1 MMKLVMHKSG
11 YFTVFSAQYG
21 KEGVML
27 TKNISVNDIRAGM
40 IMAAD
45 AVGAGGTVVVPKS
58 TVLSQR
64 YMARLATAGVKTI
77 CVNIPDYI
85 ATPEELRESA
95 PQENR
100 IKDTQEYQDFRRD
113 LLAVAGE
120 LSEVFERLM
129 MNPRAN
135 INSDD
140 LVRSLKDLSD
150 RYGGTIHVL
159 DLLQASRDFDD
170 SIYIHTVGVCLIS
183 IIIGIKAQ
191 FTEEQLHEL
200 ILCSIFHDIGKIT
213 IPEELLNKQGRLTE
227 DELEE
232 IRSHTTLGYS
242 LLSQTQLPE
251 HVSLCALYH
260 HERFDGSGYP
270 DHLTGQKIPFYARY
284 VAIADVYYAM
294 TSKRP
299 YREDICTFDVVSAF
313 EKDGYSKYDVA
324 GLIPFLNC
332 LAQSFIGSHVILNDG
347 TDGKIIMLNERLTRP
362 IIKIGPDFVD
372 LMKHT
377 ELEIIKVM

>member
-1 MMKLVMHKSG
+1 MI
-11 YFTVFSAQYG
+11 
-21 KEGVML
+21 
-27 TKNISVNDIRAGM
+27 TKNIMINDIRAGM

-45 AVGAGGTVVVPKS
+45 AIGPSGSVVVSKS

-64 YMARLATAGVKTI
+64 YTARLISAGVKAI
-77 CVNIPDYI
+77 SVYIPDYI
-85 ATPEELRESA
+85 ATPEELKESA
-95 PQENR
+95 TQEHR
-100 IKDTQEYQDFRRD
+100 IKDSREYQDFRKE
-113 LLAVAGE
+113 LLSVAGE

-129 MNPRAN
+129 INPRSD
-135 INSDD
+135 INSEE
-140 LVRSLKDLSD
+140 LITAIRSLSQK
-150 RYGGTIHVL
+150 YGETIHVL
-159 DLLQASRDFDD
+159 ELLQASRDFDD
-170 SIYIHTVGVCLIS
+170 SIYIHTVGVSLIS
-183 IIIGIKAQ
+183 IIIGLKAQ
-191 FTEEQLHEL
+191 FSEEQIHDL

-232 IRSHTTLGYS
+232 IRSHTQLGYQ
-242 LLSQTQLPE
+242 LLSQTNLPE

-260 HERFDGSGYP
+260 HERYDGSGYP
-270 DHLTGQKIPFYARY
+270 DGISGQNIPFYARY

-299 YREDICTFDVVSAF
+299 YREDICTFDVISAF

-332 LAQSFIGSHVILNDG
+332 LAQSLIGSHVILNDG
-347 TDGKIIMLNERLTRP
+347 TDGKVIMLNERLTRP
-362 IIKIGPDFVD
+362 IVKVASEFVD
-372 LMKHT
+372 LMKRS

>member
-1 MMKLVMHKSG
+1 M
-11 YFTVFSAQYG
+11 FN
-21 KEGVML
+21 
-27 TKNISVNDIRAGM
+27 KNILVSDIRAGM
-40 IMAAD
+40 IMASD
-45 AVGAGGTVVVPKS
+45 AIGANGSVVVPKS

-64 YMARLATAGVKTI
+64 YVSRLTNAGVKAI
-77 CVNIPDYI
+77 SVYIPDYI
-85 ATPEELRESA
+85 ATPEELKESS
-95 PQENR
+95 PQENHL
-100 IKDTQEYQDFRRD
+100 KDTKEYQDFRRE
-113 LLAVAGE
+113 LLAVAGD

-129 MNPRAN
+129 MNPR
-135 INSDD
+135 SDID
-140 LVRSLKDLSD
+140 SATLIASLRNLSGK
-150 RYGGTIHVL
+150 YGETIHVL
-159 DLLQASRDFDD
+159 DLLQAARDFDD

-183 IIIGIKAQ
+183 IIIGLKAQ
-191 FTEEQLHEL
+191 FNEEQLNEL
-200 ILCSIFHDIGKIT
+200 ILCAIFHDIGKIT

-242 LLSQTQLPE
+242 LLSQTNLPE
-251 HVSLCALYH
+251 DVSLCALHH
-260 HERFDGSGYP
+260 HERFDGTGYP
-270 DHLTGQKIPFYARY
+270 DGLAGQRIPFYARY

-324 GLIPFLNC
+324 GLIPFLKC

-347 TDGKIIMLNERLTRP
+347 TDGKVIMLNERLTRP
-362 IIKIGPDFVD
+362 IVQIASEFVD
-372 LMKHT
+372 LMRHP

>member
-1 MMKLVMHKSG
+1 MDLVVHKRRSQNPAKWEG
-11 YFTVFSAQYG
+11 RG
-21 KEGVML
+21 KIMFN
-27 TKNISVNDIRAGM
+27 KNIRVADIRAGM
-40 IMAAD
+40 IMASD
-45 AVGAGGTVVVPKS
+45 AVGINGDVIVPKS

-64 YMARLATAGVKTI
+64 YMARLTNAGIKTI
-77 CVNIPDYI
+77 SVYIPDYI

-100 IKDTQEYQDFRRD
+100 LKDTQEYQDFRRE
-113 LLAVAGE
+113 LLAAAGD

-129 MNPRAN
+129 MNPRSQ
-135 INSDD
+135 INSE
-140 LVRSLKDLSD
+140 SLIESINSLSD
-150 RYGGTIHVL
+150 KYGGTLHVL
-159 DLLQASRDFDD
+159 ELLQASRDFDD
-170 SIYIHTVGVCLIS
+170 SIFIHTVGVCLIS
-183 IIIGIKAQ
+183 KIIGIKAQ
-191 FTEEQLHEL
+191 FTKDQLNDL
-200 ILCSIFHDIGKIT
+200 LLCAIFHDIGKIT
-213 IPEELLNKQGRLTE
+213 IPEETLNKQGRLTE
-227 DELEE
+227 EEMEE

-242 LLSQTQLPE
+242 LLTQTSLPE

-270 DHLTGQKIPFYARY
+270 EGLKGQNIPFYARY

-299 YREDICTFDVVSAF
+299 YREDICAFDVISAF
-313 EKDGYSKYDVA
+313 EKDGYSKYDAA

-332 LAQSFIGSHVILNDG
+332 LAQSLIGSHVILNDG

-362 IIKIGPDFVD
+362 IIKVASEFVD

-377 ELEIIKVM
+377 ELEIIKVMM

>member
-1 MMKLVMHKSG
+1 M
-11 YFTVFSAQYG
+11 FN
-21 KEGVML
+21 
-27 TKNISVNDIRAGM
+27 KNILVTDIRAGM

-45 AVGAGGTVVVPKS
+45 AVGANGSVVVPKS

-64 YMARLATAGVKTI
+64 YMARLTNAGIKAISVY
-77 CVNIPDYI
+77 IPDYI

-100 IKDTQEYQDFRRD
+100 IKDTPEYQDFRRD

-129 MNPRAN
+129 INPRAD
-135 INSDD
+135 IDSDY
-140 LVRSLKDLSD
+140 LVSTIKKFSEK
-150 RYGGTIHVL
+150 YGETIHVL
-159 DLLQASRDFDD
+159 ELLQASRDFDD

-183 IIIGIKAQ
+183 IIIGLKAQ
-191 FTEEQLHEL
+191 FSDQQLNEL
-200 ILCSIFHDIGKIT
+200 ILCSIFYDIGKIT

-242 LLSQTQLPE
+242 LLTQTSLPE
-251 HVSLCALYH
+251 FVSLCALHH
-260 HERFDGSGYP
+260 HERYDGSGYP
-270 DHLTGQKIPFYARY
+270 EGLKGQEIPFYARY
-284 VAIADVYYAM
+284 IAIADVYYAM

-362 IIKIGPDFVD
+362 IIKVASEFVD
-372 LMKHT
+372 LMRHS

>member
-1 MMKLVMHKSG
+1 M
-11 YFTVFSAQYG
+11 FN
-21 KEGVML
+21 
-27 TKNISVNDIRAGM
+27 KNILVSDIRAGM

-45 AVGAGGTVVVPKS
+45 AVGANGSVVVPKS

-64 YMARLATAGVKTI
+64 YVARLNTAGIKAISVY
-77 CVNIPDYI
+77 IPDYI
-85 ATPEELRESA
+85 ATPEELKESA

-100 IKDTQEYQDFRRD
+100 LKDTKEYQEFRRE
-113 LLAVAGE
+113 LLAVAGD

-129 MNPRAN
+129 INPR
-135 INSDD
+135 SDIQSD
-140 LVRSLKDLSD
+140 ALVDSIRELSGK
-150 RYGGTIHVL
+150 YGETLHVL
-159 DLLQASRDFDD
+159 ELLQASRDFDD

-191 FTEEQLHEL
+191 FNEEQLNML

-232 IRSHTTLGYS
+232 IRSHTSLGYS
-242 LLSQTQLPE
+242 LLSQTRLPE
-251 HVSLCALYH
+251 EVSSCALYH

-270 DHLTGQKIPFYARY
+270 EQLKGQDIPFYARY

-362 IIKIGPDFVD
+362 IIKIASEFVD
-372 LMKHT
+372 LMKHP

>member
-1 MMKLVMHKSG
+1 M
-11 YFTVFSAQYG
+11 FN
-21 KEGVML
+21 
-27 TKNISVNDIRAGM
+27 KNILVNDIRAGM

-45 AVGAGGTVVVPKS
+45 AVGANGSVVVPKS

-64 YMARLATAGVKTI
+64 YMARLTNAGIKAISVY
-77 CVNIPDYI
+77 IPDYI

-129 MNPRAN
+129 INPRAA
-135 INSDD
+135 IDSDY
-140 LVRSLKDLSD
+140 LISSIKEFSGK
-150 RYGGTIHVL
+150 YGETIHVL
-159 DLLQASRDFDD
+159 ELLQASRDFDD

-183 IIIGIKAQ
+183 IIIGLKAQ
-191 FTEEQLHEL
+191 FSDQQLNEL
-200 ILCSIFHDIGKIT
+200 ILCSIFYDIGKIT

-242 LLSQTQLPE
+242 LLSQTSLPE
-251 HVSLCALYH
+251 FVSLCALYH
-260 HERFDGSGYP
+260 HERYDGSGYP
-270 DHLTGQKIPFYARY
+270 DGLKGQDIPFYARY
-284 VAIADVYYAM
+284 IAIADVYYAM

-362 IIKIGPDFVD
+362 IVKVASEFVD
-372 LMKHT
+372 LMRHS